1 MTVSFFL
8 LFFPVQIKDEP
19 KEPLSNQT
27 NFTCPLPPVTSSQEQ
42 THTMPKEQERAEME
56 DDIVQS
62 QTGENETT
70 ESEVQEIQVAESQV
84 ENGAEV
90 LGEVQENDKEK
101 MKTSENEGR
110 HKIVQPQTLDLHRFN
125 SEEEESK
132 NKVIPI
138 EEEESTTSSSNLGA
152 PNQPNKRYHPPTRG
166 SHLTKRDKKIIEK
179 IRSYYEAAAEAEE
192 EEDEELAEE
201 LGSKRRNSFSQIPSG
216 LVKETM
222 SRFDVGGH
230 QVESECGLSKFEEP
244 ERDTDKEHL
253 SSSGPVSS
261 PFPVLADAK
270 SDGQADKPMSSLD
283 FRGEDRV
290 KSSSSAASND
300 EEIPNPVNLQ
310 SNQSR
315 PVGEETKI
323 QDQNENVCKG
333 SLVERREEKMEG
345 DQTTIPGAGNQ
356 AITNGH
362 EANPPGS
369 TEANGSHEETSTPV
383 NTCEKPET
391 KTQNIW
397 TRTRSRDQAKAIG
410 NLEDLPS
417 QIKVGRWSRHSR
429 IVTSNRAL
437 FETMGSVVA
446 GIGLF
451 EANPVVDPVLI
462 ENSERILSKVQTLAR
477 MYSAKASTMK
487 VPLHQKRSGSGRNQ
501 SVVSARPSGPSSPS
515 QSRSQIQAEA
525 QVTAEHQK
533 QYETETGQS
542 ESTCATYSM
551 VKVQT
556 QNTTQ
561 RQQCQIQTEDQ
572 NQIQTMSWIQ
582 EERTV
587 KTAESLTPG
596 ELPFLRLPL
605 RCCCFGF
612 FGESP
617 GPNYC
622 VSIR

>member
-1 MTVSFFL
+1 
-8 LFFPVQIKDEP
+8 
-19 KEPLSNQT
+19 
-27 NFTCPLPPVTSSQEQ
+27 
-42 THTMPKEQERAEME
+42 MPQEQERAEIE

-70 ESEVQEIQVAESQV
+70 ESEIQEIQVAESQV
-84 ENGAEV
+84 EKGEEV

-101 MKTSENEGR
+101 TKTSENEDR
-110 HKIVQPQTLDLHRFN
+110 HKIVPPQTLDLHRFV

-192 EEDEELAEE
+192 GEEEDEELAEE
-201 LGSKRRNSFSQIPSG
+201 VGSKRRNSFSQIPSG

-230 QVESECGLSKFEEP
+230 QGESESGLSKFEEP
-244 ERDTDKEHL
+244 ERDTDREHL

-283 FRGEDRV
+283 FREEDRV

-300 EEIPNPVNLQ
+300 EETPNLVNLQ

-315 PVGEETKI
+315 PIGEETKI

-333 SLVERREEKMEG
+333 SLVERREEKVEG
-345 DQTTIPGAGNQ
+345 ESRDQTTMPGAGNQ

-429 IVTSNRAL
+429 IVTANRAL
-437 FETMGSVVA
+437 FETMGSDVA

-487 VPLHQKRSGSGRNQ
+487 VPLHQKRSNSGRNQ
-501 SVVSARPSGPSSPS
+501 SVVSASLSGPASPS

-542 ESTCATYSM
+542 ESRCATQTYSM

-556 QNTTQ
+556 QNVTQ
-561 RQQCQIQTEDQ
+561 RRQCQIQAEDQ
-572 NQIQTMSWIQ
+572 NQTQTMSWKTKEIQ

-596 ELPFLRLPL
+596 KLPFLRLPL
-605 RCCCFGF
+605 RCCDFGF
-612 FGESP
+612 FKESP

-622 VSIR
+622 VNIR

>member
-42 THTMPKEQERAEME
+42 THTMPQEQERAEME
-56 DDIVQS
+56 DDIVRS

-90 LGEVQENDKEK
+90 LGELQENDKEK
-101 MKTSENEGR
+101 TKTSDNEDR
-110 HKIVQPQTLDLHRFN
+110 HKIVQPQTLDLHRFI

-201 LGSKRRNSFSQIPSG
+201 VGSKRRNSFSQIPSG

-222 SRFDVGGH
+222 SRFDVSGH
-230 QVESECGLSKFEEP
+230 QGESESGPSQFEEP
-244 ERDTDKEHL
+244 ERDTDREHL

-300 EEIPNPVNLQ
+300 EEIPDPVNLQ

-429 IVTSNRAL
+429 IVTANRAL
-437 FETMGSVVA
+437 FETMGSDVA

-542 ESTCATYSM
+542 ESRCATYSM

-605 RCCCFGF
+605 RCCCFGLF
-612 FGESP
+612 KDSP

>member
-1 MTVSFFL
+1 
-8 LFFPVQIKDEP
+8 
-19 KEPLSNQT
+19 
-27 NFTCPLPPVTSSQEQ
+27 
-42 THTMPKEQERAEME
+42 MPQEQERAEIE

-70 ESEVQEIQVAESQV
+70 ESEIQEIQVAESQV
-84 ENGAEV
+84 EKGEEV

-101 MKTSENEGR
+101 TKTSENEDR
-110 HKIVQPQTLDLHRFN
+110 HKIVPPQTLDLHRFV

-132 NKVIPI
+132 NKVILI

-192 EEDEELAEE
+192 GEEEDEELAEE
-201 LGSKRRNSFSQIPSG
+201 VGSKRRNSFSQIPSG

-230 QVESECGLSKFEEP
+230 QGESESGLSKFEEP
-244 ERDTDKEHL
+244 ERDTDREHL

-283 FRGEDRV
+283 FREEDRV

-300 EEIPNPVNLQ
+300 EETPNPVNLQ

-315 PVGEETKI
+315 PIGEETKI

-333 SLVERREEKMEG
+333 SLVERREEKVEG
-345 DQTTIPGAGNQ
+345 ESRDQTTMPGAGNQ

-429 IVTSNRAL
+429 IVTANRAL
-437 FETMGSVVA
+437 FETMGSDVA

-487 VPLHQKRSGSGRNQ
+487 VPLHQKRSNSGRNQ
-501 SVVSARPSGPSSPS
+501 SVVSASLSGPASPS

-542 ESTCATYSM
+542 ESRCATQTYSM

-556 QNTTQ
+556 QNVTQ
-561 RQQCQIQTEDQ
+561 RRQCQIQAEDQ
-572 NQIQTMSWIQ
+572 NQTQTMSWKTKEIQ

-596 ELPFLRLPL
+596 KLPFLRLPL
-605 RCCCFGF
+605 RCCDFGF
-612 FGESP
+612 FKESP

-622 VSIR
+622 VNIR